1 GKDGTGV
8 VQIAGEPLGEP
19 SVYGSDRLFV
29 RLRLYGSYAEEMR
42 DTDVRDLKLAR
53 APFVEIDLPEP
64 SALGAEFVR
73 WEIATAIAGAL
84 LHIDPFDQPNVQQ
97 AKDATQKLLGE
108 YKASGRV
115 PIAAPDRTTSAGAA
129 FTLTHTAR
137 SLL

>member
-1 GKDGTGV
+1 
-8 VQIAGEPLGEP
+8 GEP

-29 RLRLYGSYAEEMR
+29 RLRLHGSYAEEMR

-84 LHIDPFDQPNVQQ
+84 LEINPFDEPNVQQ
-97 AKDATQKLLGE
+97 AKDATRTLLDQ
-108 YKASGRV
+108 YKSTKRLPTAPADRAARSG
-115 PIAAPDRTTSAGAA
+115 IEL
-129 FTLTHTAR
+129 TLSSTAR
-137 SLL
+137 QLLKKNDQIGRA